1 MIEIVYDGECPFCAD
16 FTRMVALRRRAE
28 VSLIDA
34 RGTDPRIAQIGAG
47 LDLNRGMAVRWQGRV
62 YYGAEAMTLLL
73 NLSQPKGIWGLAQ
86 RVFASPRRASL
97 AYPLLR
103 TGRGAVLR
111 LLGRKPL

>member
-47 LDLNRGMAVRWQGRV
+47 LDLNRGMAVRWQGRI

-73 NLSQPKGIWGLAQ
+73 NLSQPKGIWGW
-86 RVFASPRRASL
+86 RSGSL
-97 AYPLLR
+97 QAPAGPVWPIR
-103 TGRGAVLR
+103 CCGPDAARS
-111 LLGRKPL
+111 